1 MKRMLEHINTC
12 FVTPNSGYQKPDEE
26 DFWKEKSNIPIQ
38 SHCFDNGGGGRS
50 FF

>member
-26 DFWKEKSNIPIQ
+26 DFGKRNLTFQFSPIA
-38 SHCFDNGGGGRS
+38 STTAEVGDRF
-50 FF
+50 